1 MLQNTLG
8 LSRARNDPGRTTPF
22 HLKALQGV
30 KIPADR
36 QSKAS
41 GFTQLANSFG
51 KGPLAGIRIVET
63 L

>member
-1 MLQNTLG
+1 LQNSLG

-36 QSKAS
+36 QVE
-41 GFTQLANSFG
+41 
-51 KGPLAGIRIVET
+51 GIRIHT
-63 L
+63 IGQLFWQRPARPRPNP